1 MADDLTFV
9 INPEYETASFGLLL
23 KSLEDIRRLLRDV
36 DQAIYGPKSAHD
48 WAVRKL
54 TSSAPTITVNPELN
68 GQEAHETTEAP
79 EAVGVGLRA
88 VTTGTDQPPRYFSE
102 QALMDLGKMKR
113 LFTGRS
119 KARSIAVFVNGHQ
132 MATIQPDISA
142 KVNRILTAGY
152 QNKGSL
158 QGTLEAINVHG
169 APTVTIWDRVSRSPV
184 RCSIP
189 RTPEW
194 ISHVKGLL
202 EKRVTVTGEIHYF
215 INGTPRSVHTVTE
228 IEDATPDMD
237 LPKAGF
243 GSIPDLQVRESG
255 AAQWLNTIREGAM
268 NSGG

>member
-23 KSLEDIRRLLRDV
+23 KSFEDIRRLLRDV
-36 DQAIYGPKSAHD
+36 DRAIYGPKSARD

-54 TSSAPTITVNPELN
+54 GSSAPTITVNPEFN
-68 GQEAHETTEAP
+68 GQGAP
-79 EAVGVGLRA
+79 EAIEATEAVGDGLRA

-102 QALMDLGKMKR
+102 QALVDLGKMKR

-132 MATIQPDISA
+132 MATIRPDISV
-142 KVNRILTAGY
+142 KVNRILTASY
-152 QNKGSL
+152 LNRGSL

-169 APTVTIWDRVSRSPV
+169 TPTVTIWDRVSRLPV

-189 RTPEW
+189 RNPDW
-194 ISHVKGLL
+194 FSRVKGLL

-215 INGTPRSVHTVTE
+215 INGTPRSIRAVTD
-228 IEDATPDMD
+228 IEDATPATD

-243 GSIPDLQVRESG
+243 GSIPDMHVRELG
-255 AAQWLNTIREGAM
+255 AAQWLNSIRDGAM
-268 NSGG
+268 NNDG